1 MGWPRSLYRRT
12 PGRAAD
18 VLPPI
23 ACRKDCTAVTRTATG
38 EQTRPAPEDAP
49 RSRWRPGRSGPRLAG
64 AALSGALVALAFPPY
79 DLWPLAPLG
88 VGALVLLCRGVRPR
102 TGALLGLVHGLAT
115 FLPLVSWMTIVGP
128 DAWVMLSLLEASFL
142 ALMGALLPGVLRLPG
157 WPVWVATL
165 WVAQEAA
172 RDRLP
177 FGGFPWGRLAFAETA
192 APFTPYAALGGA
204 PLVSFA
210 TALCGALLA
219 AAVAHLRLRRTAA
232 LLGVA
237 AIAVPAAGLVVPA
250 GAGEGRQVTAAL
262 VQGGVPGEGL
272 DFLGEREQ
280 VLRNHVAATRRL
292 AADVRSGAVP
302 APDLVVWPE
311 NASDIDPFTE
321 ASARQLID
329 EAVRDVGV
337 PVLVGAVLDGPGPDF
352 VSNSGIVWDPVQGPG
367 ERYVKRHPVPFGEYI
382 PFRAQLSGLITR
394 LDQIPRDFYAADEPG
409 NLTVG
414 PASVGDVICF
424 EVAYDGL
431 VRDVVTGGADVLVV
445 QTNNA
450 TYNGTGQPQQQMAMS
465 RLRAV
470 EHGRTVLVAATSG
483 ISAVVDADGTVVATA
498 PERTARTLVETVTL
512 HDGTTLATRIGALP
526 EWVLTGLGLAAA
538 VAGLRRLRRLR
549 TAGES

>member
-1 MGWPRSLYRRT
+1 MLGREPGSRRW
-12 PGRAAD
+12 
-18 VLPPI
+18 VQ
-23 ACRKDCTAVTRTATG
+23 RT
-38 EQTRPAPEDAP
+38 
-49 RSRWRPGRSGPRLAG
+49 GPRLAG
-64 AALSGALVALAFPPY
+64 AAGSGALVAVAFPPY
-79 DLWPLAPLG
+79 DLWPLAPVG
-88 VGALVLLCRGVRPR
+88 VAALVLLTRGVRPGL
-102 TGALLGLVHGLAT
+102 GALLGLVHGLAT
-115 FLPLVSWMTIVGP
+115 FLPLVSWMTVIGP

-157 WPVWVATL
+157 WPVWAAAL

-192 APFTPYAALGGA
+192 APFTPYAAVGGA

-219 AAVAHLRLRRTAA
+219 AAVLAGRRGGAVPRGGGLRAPAA
-232 LLGVA
+232 LGVA
-237 AIAVPAAGLVVPA
+237 ALIVPVAGLVVPT
-250 GAGEGRQVTAAL
+250 GAGEGRAATVAL

-280 VLRNHVAATRRL
+280 VLRNHVDATGRL
-292 AADVRSGAVP
+292 AARVRAGSVP

-311 NASDIDPFTE
+311 NASDIDPFTDP
-321 ASARQLID
+321 SAGELID
-329 EAVRDVGV
+329 GAVRDVGV
-337 PVLVGAVLDGPGPDF
+337 PVLVGAVLDGPGPDH
-352 VSNSGIVWDPVQGPG
+352 VSNTGIVWDPATGAG

-382 PFRAQLSGLITR
+382 PFRAQLSGLIKR

-409 NLTVG
+409 NLTLG
-414 PASVGDVICF
+414 PAAVGDVICF
-424 EVAYDGL
+424 EVAYDDL
-431 VRDVVTGGADVLVV
+431 VRDVVTGGADLLVV

-483 ISAVVDADGTVVATA
+483 ISAVVDADGEVVARA
-498 PERTARTLVETVTL
+498 DERTVRTLVEEVTL
-512 HDGTTLATRIGALP
+512 HEGTTLATRLGALP
-526 EWVLTGLGLAAA
+526 EWLLGALGLLAAA
-538 VAGLRRLRRLR
+538 AGAAGLRRLRSAGG
-549 TAGES
+549 TA

>member
-1 MGWPRSLYRRT
+1 LYRRT

-23 ACRKDCTAVTRTATG
+23 ACRKDSTAVTRTATG
-38 EQTRPAPEDAP
+38 EQTRPAPESAA
-49 RSRWRPGRSGPRLAG
+49 RSRWRPVRSGPRLAG
-64 AALSGALVALAFPPY
+64 AAVSGALVALAFPPY
-79 DLWPLAPLG
+79 DLWPLAPVG
-88 VGALVLLCRGVRPR
+88 VGALVLLCRDVRPR

-128 DAWVMLSLLEASFL
+128 DAWIMLSLLEASFL

-192 APFTPYAALGGA
+192 APFTPYAALAGA

-210 TALCGALLA
+210 TALSGASLA
-219 AAVAHLRLRRTAA
+219 AAVAYLRLRRTAA

-237 AIAVPAAGLVVPA
+237 AVAVPAAGLLVPT
-250 GAGEGRQVTAAL
+250 GAGEVRQVTAAL

-280 VLRNHVAATRRL
+280 VLRNHVGATRRL
-292 AADVRSGAVP
+292 AEDVRSGAVP

-321 ASARQLID
+321 PSARALID

-337 PVLVGAVLDGPGPDF
+337 PVLVGAVLDGPGPEF
-352 VSNSGIVWDPVQGPG
+352 VSNSGIVWDPELGPG

-382 PFRAQLSGLITR
+382 PFRAQLSGLIER

-470 EHGRTVLVAATSG
+470 EHGRSVLVAATSG
-483 ISAVVDADGTVVATA
+483 ISAVVDSDGTVVATA

-512 HDGTTLATRIGALP
+512 HDGTTVATRVGALP
-526 EWVLTGLGLAAA
+526 EWLLTGLGLAAA